1 MTEDARSRRTP
12 LRMLF
17 SILVLLALVA
27 YVLSAGGNWREA
39 RHDLEATLTHEN
51 RLLAQAVRATMVT
64 HAVMLNAV
72 GESLLRLG
80 VLEQPERG
88 RAFIEAMQRADP
100 GMAGFGFAR
109 PDGQLLLISGIP
121 AGRPLPSLMAIPESR
136 DGFAAVLGAHS
147 MQAGRPYFMKQLGQ
161 WVIPI
166 RQPFHDAAGKPL
178 AVMNAGYRIEGGTAA
193 WARLTTGPD
202 VTVLLL
208 RTDGYRQ
215 YQHPLPGMLSDALLE
230 RLYGKPV
237 DASLI
242 EGLRRQPRDEGVAEL
257 EFDGGRVLAAY
268 SRLKEHDLYAV
279 TMRPAASVWHAGAA
293 AVFAP
298 TLWLLGYLLAAYAIY
313 HHARLRQAQDERAL
327 RGVTAVRQAILDGAS
342 YAIISTDLS
351 GTIRTFNAAAESMLG
366 YGAAEVIDKATP
378 LLFHDPAELARCAAE
393 LSAELGET
401 VRPGFEIFTRQLRH
415 GKFSE
420 REWTY
425 LRKDGSRLPV
435 LLSVSPVRGAAG
447 EAAGYIGIASDISE
461 RKAAQDQLEHQAHHD
476 ALTGLANRVL
486 LHREFPRVVG
496 AAGGEGSPAL
506 LLMDLD
512 RFKEINDTLG
522 HHVGDIMLQHVATRL
537 TAVVDATGGGLVCRL
552 GGDEFA
558 LLLPGAAARESP
570 EAVARQL
577 LVALGQ
583 PFVVGSL
590 NLEIGASIGIAFYPK
605 DGADSHAL
613 LRSADVAM
621 YLAKD
626 THSGIASYSAD
637 LDTNTPERLA
647 LMTDLHLAF
656 SNDELLLHYQPKL
669 DLASREV
676 VGFEAL
682 VRWQHPRLGLLQPA
696 AFVGL
701 AEMGELIHPLTLR
714 VIELALVERQRW
726 RAAGRSYTVAVN
738 ISARNLL
745 DADFVSHVARLVER
759 YEVGAGELE
768 FELIETALIH
778 DPEGAVKILDEIAAL
793 GIHLSIDDFGTGYSS
808 LSYLRRLPLDALKID
823 RMFVTSL
830 VENAH
835 DLIIVRSTIG
845 LAQNLGLKVIAEGVE
860 DAATLQRLTE
870 LGCDQVQGYFISRP
884 MPAGKIAA
892 LPPRFDA

>member
-1 MTEDARSRRTP
+1 
-12 LRMLF
+12 MLY
-17 SILVLLALVA
+17 SILVVLALAA
-27 YVLSAGGNWREA
+27 YVFAAVGNWREA
-39 RHDLEATLTHEN
+39 RRDLENGLIHEN

-64 HAVMLNAV
+64 HAVMLKAV
-72 GESLLRLG
+72 GEGLLRLG
-80 VLEQPERG
+80 ALEQPERG
-88 RAFIEAMQRADP
+88 RDFIDAMQRSDP
-100 GMAGFGFAR
+100 GMAGFGLAR
-109 PDGQLLLISGIP
+109 ADGQLLLVSGVP
-121 AGRPLPSLMAIPESR
+121 AGRALPNLMATPETR
-136 DGFAAVLGAHS
+136 DSFAAVLEARS

-215 YQHPLPGMLSDALLE
+215 YQHPLPGMLSEALLG
-230 RLYGKPV
+230 RMYGKPV

-242 EGLRRQPRDEGVAEL
+242 EGLRRLPRDEGVTEL
-257 EFDGGRVLAAY
+257 EFDGRQVLAAY
-268 SRLKEHDLYAV
+268 RRLNEHGLYAV
-279 TMRPAASVWHAGAA
+279 TMRPAASVWNAGAA
-293 AVFAP
+293 AVLAP

-313 HHARLRQAQDERAL
+313 RHARQRQALDERAL
-327 RGVTAVRQAILDGAS
+327 RGVTAARQAILDGAS
-342 YAIISTDLS
+342 YAIISTDLT
-351 GTIRTFNAAAESMLG
+351 GTIRSFNAAAERMLG
-366 YGAAEVIDKATP
+366 YAAAEVIDKASA
-378 LLFHDPAELARCAAE
+378 LLFHDADELARCAAE

-401 VRPGFEIFTRQLRH
+401 VRPGFEIFTLQLSH
-415 GKFSE
+415 GKHSE

-435 LLSVSPVRGAAG
+435 LLSVSPVRGADG
-447 EAAGYIGIASDISE
+447 EAAGFIGIASDISE
-461 RKAAQDQLEHQAHHD
+461 RKVAQDQLEHQAHHD
-476 ALTGLANRVL
+476 ALTGLVNRAL
-486 LHREFPRVVG
+486 LHRDFPWLVG
-496 AAGGEGSPAL
+496 AAGGAGSAAL

-522 HHVGDIMLQHVATRL
+522 HHVGDTMLQQVAARL
-537 TAVVDATGGGLVCRL
+537 TATIAAAGGGLVCRL

-558 LLLPGAAARESP
+558 LLLPGTADRP
-570 EAVARQL
+570 EPAAVAERVL
-577 LVALGQ
+577 AALRQ
-583 PFVVGSL
+583 PFVIGSL
-590 NLEIGASIGIAFYPK
+590 NLEIGASIGIALYPK

-621 YLAKD
+621 YLAKKN
-626 THSGIASYSAD
+626 HAGIASYNAD

-647 LMTDLHLAF
+647 LITDLHQAL
-656 SNDELLLHYQPKL
+656 SNDELLLYYQPKL

-696 AFVGL
+696 AFVEL

-714 VIELALVERQRW
+714 VIELALLERQRW

-745 DADFVSHVARLVER
+745 DADFVSHVARLVDR

-768 FELIETALIH
+768 FELTETALVH
-778 DPEGAVKILDEIAAL
+778 DPEGAVAILGEISAL
-793 GIHLSIDDFGTGYSS
+793 GVKLSIDDFGTGYSS
-808 LSYLRRLPLDALKID
+808 LSYLRRMPLNALKID
-823 RMFVTSL
+823 RMFVRSL
-830 VENAH
+830 VDSAN

-860 DAATLQRLTE
+860 DAAALQRLSE

-884 MPAGKIAA
+884 LPAEQIAG